1 MYFIALV
8 VFAGCVVALQPPINA
23 ALSRTV
29 GLLES
34 GLISFAIGTVVLA
47 FTVLLMGRGN
57 VFRVVETPA
66 WQWAGGVLG
75 AFMVVSTTLAA
86 PRIGVLT
93 TLVAMIFGNL
103 VMAAI
108 IDHYGWFGLN
118 VISFDWRR
126 MVGLV
131 LVLVGIALVV
141 RR

>member
-1 MYFIALV
+1 MYYIALV

-34 GLISFAIGTVVLA
+34 GLVSFAIGTGFLA
-47 FTVLLMGRGN
+47 VTVLLMGRGN
-57 VFRVVETPA
+57 VFRVVETPV

-103 VMAAI
+103 LMAAV
-108 IDHYGWFGLN
+108 IDHNGWFGLN
-118 VISFDWRR
+118 AIPFDWRR
-126 MVGLV
+126 MLGLV
-131 LVLVGIALVV
+131 LVLAGIALVV

>member
-1 MYFIALV
+1 MYYIALV

-34 GLISFAIGTVVLA
+34 GLVSFAIGTGFLA
-47 FTVLLMGRGN
+47 VTVLLMGRGN
-57 VFRVVETPA
+57 VFRVVETPV

-103 VMAAI
+103 LMAAV
-108 IDHYGWFGLN
+108 IDHNGWFGLN
-118 VISFDWRR
+118 AIPFDWRR
-126 MVGLV
+126 LLGLALV
-131 LVLVGIALVV
+131 LAGIALVV